1 MNSFVNKAT
10 QNVFG
15 GNGFEALSATVGV
28 IAIVLLIVLL
38 IEREVLR
45 AMGGPRAVARVRSLT
60 VATLP
65 LLITAVAIIGSR
77 IQNLVH

>member
-45 AMGGPRAVARVRSLT
+45 AMGGTRAIARVRSLT